1 MSWGTGSDMA
11 SLLDEIKEQPE
22 SLERAVALNS
32 DTYAEVA
39 ALIAQCNHVL
49 IAARGTS
56 DNAARYAQY
65 VWGMRNALSVALTT
79 PSLFS
84 IYERP
89 PSLAGALVMGISQSG
104 QSPDIISVLEE
115 GQRQKRPTVAITNDP
130 ESPLAAVGD
139 IVVPLR
145 AGAEIAVAATKTYT
159 AELAVVA
166 GISEAIERRRDT
178 LTGLP
183 SLAEAALEMAPA
195 AQAAAVQIKDVE
207 HAAVLGRGFNLAT
220 AFEWA
225 LKMQELSYV
234 VAQPFSTADFLHGP
248 VAVVDKG
255 YPVLAIVADGPAAG
269 DVTDA
274 LRRAI
279 DRGAPTVVVSNSSLT
294 DDLGGQALTF
304 EPGIEEWL
312 TPIPAIIVCQLFT
325 YHLTVAQGHDPN
337 SPRGLSK
344 VTRTT

>member
-1 MSWGTGSDMA
+1 MGSELA
-11 SLLDEIKEQPE
+11 LLDEIKEQPE
-22 SLERAVALNS
+22 SLERAISENQENFT
-32 DTYAEVA
+32 DTAR
-39 ALIAQCNHVL
+39 LIGESSHVL

-65 VWGMRNALSVALTT
+65 VWGMQNALSVALTT

-84 IYERP
+84 LYERP
-89 PSLAGALVMGISQSG
+89 PSLEGALVMGISQSG
-104 QSPDIISVLEE
+104 QSPDIVSVLEE
-115 GQRQKRPTVAITNDP
+115 GRRQKRPTVAITNDP
-130 ESPLAAVGD
+130 DSPLAATADV
-139 IVVPLR
+139 VVPLH
-145 AGAEIAVAATKTYT
+145 AGPETAVAATKTYT

-166 GISEAIERRRDT
+166 GISEAIERRNDS
-178 LTGLP
+178 LAGLP
-183 SLAEAALEMAPA
+183 MLAAAALEMAPA
-195 AQAAAVQIKDVE
+195 AEAAAVGIKDVE

-248 VAVVDKG
+248 VAVVDQG

-274 LRRAI
+274 LRRAV
-279 DRGAPTVVVSNSSLT
+279 DRGAPTVVVTNSTLT
-294 DDLGGQALTF
+294 ADLGGEALTF
-304 EPGIEEWL
+304 EAGVEEWL
-312 TPIPAIIVCQLFT
+312 TPIPAIVVCQLFT
-325 YHLTVAQGHDPN
+325 YHLTLAQGNDPD